1 MLTQLLLGTRNASRI
16 GLVRSILRG
25 WPVEILTLDDL
36 GIGTE
41 VEENGRST
49 AENAELKAR
58 AYFGLSGIPTL
69 ALDGGLHIDRFPP
82 DRQPGPQVRRQE
94 GLAPGAGDRALLDYY
109 RRTLAEVGGESPGTW
124 TGSNAL
130 AFSAE
135 RIVVESFT
143 FAACFTTRQKG
154 EPEPGLPLDSIM
166 IDPASGC
173 YFSEIRMEER
183 PYYAPVAEFV
193 RRWVLAVNGSQ

>member
-1 MLTQLLLGTRNASRI
+1 M
-16 GLVRSILRG
+16 RSILRG

-36 GIGTE
+36 GIHAE

-69 ALDGGLHIDRFPP
+69 ALDGGLHVDRFPP

-94 GLAPGAGDRALLDYY
+94 GLTPGAGDHALLDYY
-109 RRTLAEVGGESPGTW
+109 RRALAEVGGESPGTW

-135 RIVVESFT
+135 RVVVESFT
-143 FAACFTTRQKG
+143 FTVRFTTRQNG

-166 IDPASGC
+166 IDPANGR
-173 YFSEIRMEER
+173 YFSELRVEER
-183 PYYAPVAEFV
+183 AYYAPVAAFV
-193 RRWVLAVNGSQ
+193 RKWVLAAGGG